1 MKEFVVTGSSGQ
13 SLHANASQ
21 SKAEQLSEINRL
33 RHELD
38 EAEQKIIGQGAY
50 NSGALYEAPDDDELA
65 SDRHEALNASAG
77 TNYDAPD
84 I

>member
-1 MKEFVVTGSSGQ
+1 MSDFIVNGPSGQ
-13 SLHANASQ
+13 FLHANASQ

-33 RHELD
+33 RRQLD

-50 NSGALYEAPDDDELA
+50 NSGTLYEAPDVDELA
-65 SDRHEALNASAG
+65 SDRHEATNASAG
-77 TNYDAPD
+77 DDYQAPD

>member
-33 RHELD
+33 RRQLD

-50 NSGALYEAPDDDELA
+50 NSGYLFEAPDDELA
-65 SDRHEALNASAG
+65 SDRYEALNASTG
-77 TNYDAPD
+77 DNYDAPD